1 MEISTTTSHA
11 TGEAKVTSHYWG
23 YRELTAAEA
32 LAVSGG
38 DIGDY
43 ANGGDRGYGP
53 GCESGN
59 SSNCISTAQQLG
71 LVNQTQAITAGPTTL
86 GSPVSQGGG
95 VFGAF
100 FGSVRAGTLS
110 NNPNPAPS
118 PATSSPATDAL
129 GNQTGPMNYSDGGE
143 NGSR

>member
-11 TGEAKVTSHYWG
+11 TSEAKVTSHYWG
-23 YRELTAAEA
+23 YRELTADEVS
-32 LAVSGG
+32 AVAGG

-43 ANGGDRGYGP
+43 ADGGDRGYGP

-59 SSNCISTAQQLG
+59 ASNCISTAQSIG
-71 LVNQTQAITAGPTTL
+71 LVNQTQAITGGPARL
-86 GSPVSQGGG
+86 GSPVSQGAG

-129 GNQTGPMNYSDGGE
+129 GNQTGPMNYSDSGA
-143 NGSR
+143 NDSR

>member
-1 MEISTTTSHA
+1 METSTTTSRA

-23 YRELTAAEA
+23 YRELTADEIS
-32 LAVSGG
+32 AVAGG

-43 ANGGDRGYGP
+43 ADGGDRGYGP

-71 LVNQTQAITAGPTTL
+71 LVNQTQAITGGPARL
-86 GSPVSQGGG
+86 GSPISQGGG

-110 NNPNPAPS
+110 NPPS
-118 PATSSPATDAL
+118 PASTSTTASPGLDAL
-129 GNQTGPMNYSDGGE
+129 GNQTGQTMNSPADHHDA
-143 NGSR
+143 N